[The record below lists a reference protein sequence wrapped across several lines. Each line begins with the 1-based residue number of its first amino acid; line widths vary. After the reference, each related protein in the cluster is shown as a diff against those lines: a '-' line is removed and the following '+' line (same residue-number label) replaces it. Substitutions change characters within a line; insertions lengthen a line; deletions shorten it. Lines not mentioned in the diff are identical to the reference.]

1 MADPNERIV
10 YSHQLDAPGAQPRLL
25 HMHDSCNRCILD
37 TLVSAEVV
45 ITDGR
50 DSFYYL
56 TSDLLNFDV
65 HNSFKKAGTRFP
77 RISLVQRIVGERR
90 HCVPVGSFREQLGPS
105 ANNNFVLVRISRDQ
119 LSRELLSS
127 AVTINDLL
135 GNLRKPQGSNKY
147 TYAVQSRGSNVA
159 SYPLAGTPRRRPHYI
174 KDGSSA
180 KLMVLQFA
188 GRPGSPGEMLELGD
202 AGLWVHIQDDS
213 EVSPK
218 ASLLRPGQ
226 RGCKLVGHVACI
238 DDRDIQNT
246 KGEVLVHPL
255 EQTIEGLAQCL
266 GWVKDNK
273 TSYYLKKPDPE

>member
-10 YSHQLDAPGAQPRLL
+10 YSHQLDSSGGQPRLL

-50 DSFYYL
+50 GSFYYI
-56 TSDLLNFDV
+56 TSDLLNLDV

-105 ANNNFVLVRISRDQ
+105 ANNNFVLVRIGRDQ

-135 GNLRKPQGSNKY
+135 GNLRKPQGLDSHTY
-147 TYAVQSRGSNVA
+147 TVQSRGSKLA

-174 KDGSSA
+174 KEGSSA
-180 KLMVLQFA
+180 QLMALQFA

-213 EVSPK
+213 EAGSK
-218 ASLLRPGQ
+218 ASLPRPGQ
-226 RGCKLVGHVACI
+226 KGCKLVGHVACI
-238 DDRDIQNT
+238 DDKDIQNT

-266 GWVKDNK
+266 GWVKDSRA
-273 TSYYLKKPDPE
+273 SYYVKKPGPG